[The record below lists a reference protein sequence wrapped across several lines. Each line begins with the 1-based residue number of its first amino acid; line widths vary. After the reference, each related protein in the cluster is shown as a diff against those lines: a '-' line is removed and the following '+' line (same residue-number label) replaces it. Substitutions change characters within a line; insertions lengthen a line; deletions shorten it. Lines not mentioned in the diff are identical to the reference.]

1 MNSILIL
8 IIILLGSLLLKNF
21 LNKVIEPLATSCSE
35 IGKTDVKINIME
47 SSVDNFK
54 SDTDNKIKSLEANIK
69 LLNPLISANS
79 SSASNN
85 SKELKKL
92 SKKIEDGMK
101 GKGDEMD
108 KIDLG

>member
-21 LNKVIEPLATSCSE
+21 INKVIEPLATQCSE
-35 IGKTDVKINIME
+35 MGKADAKISTMKSYIA
-47 SSVDNFK
+47 DFK
-54 SDTDNKIKSLEANIK
+54 SDTDDKIKSLEATIK
-69 LLNPLISANS
+69 LINPLISMNS

-85 SKELKKL
+85 SKKLKKL

-108 KIDLG
+108 KIDFG